1 MNSLSRW
8 YKLNLVMVMIGLV
21 LLTLACARLDR
32 REPAAAETPPTPA
45 EVHNVAPASGSSVG
59 EIEVGGQT
67 RRYRLHVPPDTQ
79 SGQAVPLVIN
89 LHGLNSNAE
98 QQETVSRM
106 SNLAD
111 RAGFIV
117 VYPEGLGSSQ
127 NWKFGDGP
135 EGQAD
140 VNFIRELIRRLQS
153 QFNLDSRRIYATG
166 ISNGAEMSYRLACD
180 LSDTIAAVGLVSGG
194 YPRFA
199 CEPVRPVPVV
209 VFHGTADNVLA
220 YEGHPPLML
229 PVREWAIGWAARN
242 GCAATPQI
250 TFQQGEVNGETWGTC
265 REGAT
270 VTLYTITGKG
280 HSWPGSQMPA
290 RITTQDINATQVI
303 WEFFAAHPLP

>member
-1 MNSLSRW
+1 MNPLPKTSPI
-8 YKLNLVMVMIGLV
+8 KLNL
-21 LLTLACARLDR
+21 LLIITTLALLPLACARLDH
-32 REPAAAETPPTPA
+32 REQLPPAEAHNAAAPA
-45 EVHNVAPASGSSVG
+45 PGSSLG

-67 RRYRLHVPPDTQ
+67 RRYRLHVPADI
-79 SGQAVPLVIN
+79 QAGRAMPLVIN

-106 SNLAD
+106 SDMAD
-111 RAGFIV
+111 QVGFVV

-127 NWKFGDGP
+127 KWSFGGGP

-140 VNFIRELIRRLQS
+140 VAFIRELIRRLQS
-153 QFNLDSRRIYATG
+153 QFSLDPHRIYATG
-166 ISNGAEMSYRLACD
+166 ISNGAEMSYCLACD

-194 YPRFA
+194 YPPLE
-199 CEPVRPVPVV
+199 CQPSRPVPVV

-229 PVREWAIGWAARN
+229 PVREWAVGWAARN
-242 GCAATPQI
+242 GCAPTPQI
-250 TFQQGEVNGETWGTC
+250 TFQKGDVSGETWDNC
-265 REGAT
+265 RENAT

-280 HSWPGSQMPA
+280 HSWPGSTMPA

-303 WEFFAAHPLP
+303 WEFFKDHPLP